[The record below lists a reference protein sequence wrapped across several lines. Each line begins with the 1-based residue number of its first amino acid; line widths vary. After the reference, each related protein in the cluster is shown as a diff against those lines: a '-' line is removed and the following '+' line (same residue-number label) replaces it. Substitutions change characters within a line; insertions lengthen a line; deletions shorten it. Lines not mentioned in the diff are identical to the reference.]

1 MVSKSLDFV
10 YSGDHQ
16 MSVNRNESD
25 LDFIGLFFRYLAR
38 KLNLQHLLYFF
49 VFLTFDIGDAVTA
62 SMMMESKGISAEYNT
77 LVQHIFVNYGLSG
90 LIGAKL
96 LLIMVPL
103 IIASTAVK
111 NSYWL
116 INGVLVSLILA
127 GLMATQ
133 ANLQAM
139 ASLPHMSAMEINL
152 LYLKVLFILA
162 VAGMVMDSYFSES
175 EGKGYSIK

>member
-1 MVSKSLDFV
+1 
-10 YSGDHQ
+10 
-16 MSVNRNESD
+16 MSDNRNESEFD
-25 LDFIGLFFRYLAR
+25 LIGLSFRYLSR

-49 VFLTFDIGDAVTA
+49 VFVTFDIGDAVTA
-62 SMMMESKGISAEYNT
+62 SMMMEARGISAEYNS
-77 LVQHIFVNYGLSG
+77 LVQNIFVNYGLSG

-96 LLIMVPL
+96 LLIIVPL

-111 NSYWL
+111 NSYWF

-139 ASLPHMSAMEINL
+139 ASLPYMSPMEINL
-152 LYLKVLFILA
+152 LYLKILFAFSA
-162 VAGMVMDSYFSES
+162 VGMIMDSYLES
-175 EGKGYSIK
+175 KEKGYSIK

>member
-1 MVSKSLDFV
+1 
-10 YSGDHQ
+10 
-16 MSVNRNESD
+16 MSDNRNESEFD
-25 LDFIGLFFRYLAR
+25 LFRLFFRYLSR
-38 KLNLQHLLYFF
+38 KLTFQHLLYFF
-49 VFLTFDIGDAVTA
+49 VFVTFDIGDAVTA
-62 SMMMESKGISAEYNT
+62 SMMMEARGISAEYNT

-96 LLIMVPL
+96 LLIIVPL

-111 NSYWL
+111 NSYWF

-139 ASLPHMSAMEINL
+139 ASLPYMSPMEINV
-152 LYLKVLFILA
+152 LYLKILFVLSA
-162 VAGMVMDSYFSES
+162 VGMIMDSYSES
-175 EGKGYSIK
+175 KEKGYSIK

>member
-1 MVSKSLDFV
+1 
-10 YSGDHQ
+10 
-16 MSVNRNESD
+16 MSDNRNESEFD
-25 LDFIGLFFRYLAR
+25 LIGLSFRYLSR

-49 VFLTFDIGDAVTA
+49 VFVTFDIGDAVTA
-62 SMMMESKGISAEYNT
+62 SMMMEARGISAEYNS
-77 LVQHIFVNYGLSG
+77 LVQNIFVNYGLSG

-96 LLIMVPL
+96 LLIIVPL

-111 NSYWL
+111 NSYWF

-139 ASLPHMSAMEINL
+139 ASLPYMSPMEINL
-152 LYLKVLFILA
+152 LYLKILFAFSA
-162 VAGMVMDSYFSES
+162 VG
-175 EGKGYSIK
+175 

>member
-1 MVSKSLDFV
+1 
-10 YSGDHQ
+10 
-16 MSVNRNESD
+16 MSDNRNESEF
-25 LDFIGLFFRYLAR
+25 DFINLSFRYLSR

-49 VFLTFDIGDAVTA
+49 VFVTFDIGDAVTA
-62 SMMMESKGISAEYNT
+62 SMMMEAKGINAEYNS
-77 LVQHIFVNYGLSG
+77 LVQNIFVNYGLSG

-96 LLIMVPL
+96 LLIIVPL

-111 NSYWL
+111 NSYWF

-139 ASLPHMSAMEINL
+139 ASLPFMSPMEINL
-152 LYLKVLFILA
+152 LYLKILFALSA
-162 VAGMVMDSYFSES
+162 VGMIMDSYLES
-175 EGKGYSIK
+175 KEKAYSIK

>member
-1 MVSKSLDFV
+1 
-10 YSGDHQ
+10 
-16 MSVNRNESD
+16 MSDNRNESEFD
-25 LDFIGLFFRYLAR
+25 LIGLSFRYLSR

-49 VFLTFDIGDAVTA
+49 VFVTFDIGDAVTA
-62 SMMMESKGISAEYNT
+62 SMMMEARGISAEYNT
-77 LVQHIFVNYGLSG
+77 LVQQIFVNYGLSG

-96 LLIMVPL
+96 LLIIVPL

-111 NSYWL
+111 NSYWF

-139 ASLPHMSAMEINL
+139 ASLPYMSPMEINL
-152 LYLKVLFILA
+152 LYLKILFAFSA
-162 VAGMVMDSYFSES
+162 VG
-175 EGKGYSIK
+175 